1 MFNVTE
7 VPKCE
12 EMTNKVCKEI
22 SLAKGLRI
30 TGIWNNSTAE
40 SIVKIEKQNKSVRLP
55 FGWKEKD
62 IAINI
67 TEWNNRFLPSFYSPE
82 KFKFVTIFNGKTD
95 ESNKINLIR
104 KIMHLSNITGLL
116 DYSECPAY
124 ISETVITGFWCK
136 FHNLTF
142 LIREQIGKPRKTL
155 IYELRFTTRCYLLFR
170 IVSCS

>member
-1 MFNVTE
+1 VTE

-30 TGIWNNSTAE
+30 TGIRNNSTAE

-62 IAINI
+62 KAINK
-67 TEWNNRFLPSFYSPE
+67 TEWSNRFLPSFYSPK
-82 KFKFVTIFNGKTD
+82 KFKFVTIFNGETD
-95 ESNKINLIR
+95 ESNKINIIR
-104 KIMHLSNITGLL
+104 KIKHLSNITGLL
-116 DYSECPAY
+116 EYNECPAY
-124 ISETVITGFWCK
+124 INETVITGFWWK
-136 FHNLTF
+136 FDNLTF